1 MKKQLLLLLFFL
13 TVTFKII
20 SQENRKFLYATIK
33 DKVGAVANAH
43 IINKKTNQGTYTNE
57 EGEFRILAKVND
69 SLQISFVGYKTTF
82 LIVKIK
88 HFGMFK
94 NNIYLEKETLEL
106 DEIILKKHNLEGV
119 LSIDIKQTPENK
131 INKIVA
137 NLVNGIKNIDF
148 EKITTNKIDVIDRS
162 KAPDMQKQTDPTAKF
177 AGVGGGFSEG
187 IDQHAA
193 EKRRLRKEI
202 KYKENFPEML
212 ISEFGE
218 KFFFV
223 DLKIPKEKYHHFLAY
238 CNPLAIENLYKKG
251 NILEVIKIIR
261 QESESYLKV
270 INLPNE

>member
-106 DEIILKKHNLEGV
+106 DEIILKTHNLEGV

-193 EKRRLRKEI
+193 EKKKASRR
-202 KYKENFPEML
+202 
-212 ISEFGE
+212 
-218 KFFFV
+218 
-223 DLKIPKEKYHHFLAY
+223 D
-238 CNPLAIENLYKKG
+238 
-251 NILEVIKIIR
+251 
-261 QESESYLKV
+261 
-270 INLPNE
+270 